1 MTAQNEYYL
10 IIFLRHGQATN
21 NTERI
26 LAGRTPGVPLTKT
39 GIKQA
44 KNTAKYLKPLNIS
57 KIYTSPIERAQ
68 KTAEIVAKHNSI
80 DYTIDNRLIE
90 IDMGKFTGKPYDEII
105 ASNGNVFLKFY
116 QGETEIAHNGVETF
130 AEVKKRVLDMIDFV
144 TKEHP
149 NQNVLLVTHM
159 DPIKSMLSTVLD
171 LKPQSLFELII
182 ANASL
187 TIIDGEQGKFSL
199 SGINVMDATR
209 FDRT

>member
-1 MTAQNEYYL
+1 MRHAQ
-10 IIFLRHGQATN
+10 AKN

-44 KNTAKYLKPLNIS
+44 KNIAKYLKPLNIS
-57 KIYTSPIERAQ
+57 KIYTSPVERAQ
-68 KTAEIVAKHNSI
+68 KTAEIVAKHNSV

-130 AEVKKRVLDMIDFV
+130 AEVKKRVLDIIDFV

-159 DPIKSMLSTVLD
+159 DPIKAMLSTILD

-187 TIIDGEQGKFSL
+187 TIINEEQGKFSL

>member
-1 MTAQNEYYL
+1 MGS
-10 IIFLRHGQATN
+10 IIFLRHGQAEN
-21 NTERI
+21 NVKRV
-26 LAGRTPGVPLTKT
+26 LAGRSPGVSLTKT

-44 KNTAKYLKPLNIS
+44 KNIAKYLKPLNIS
-57 KIYTSPIERAQ
+57 KIYTSPVERAQ
-68 KTAEIVAKHNSI
+68 KTAEIVAKHNSV
-80 DYTIDNRLIE
+80 DYIIDNRLIE
-90 IDMGKFTGKPYDEII
+90 IDMGKFTGMPYDEIFG
-105 ASNGNVFLKFY
+105 SHGNVFLKFY

-130 AEVKKRVLDMIDFV
+130 AEVKKRVLDIVDFV

-159 DPIKSMLSTVLD
+159 DPIKAILSTILD

-187 TIIDGEQGKFSL
+187 TIINEEEGKFSL
-199 SGINVMDATR
+199 SGINVMDVTR

>member
-1 MTAQNEYYL
+1 M
-10 IIFLRHGQATN
+10 IIFLRHGQAKN

-26 LAGRTPGVPLTKT
+26 LAGRTPGVQLTKT

-44 KNTAKYLKPLNIS
+44 KNIAKYLKPLNIS
-57 KIYTSPIERAQ
+57 KIYTSPVERAQ
-68 KTAEIVAKHNSI
+68 KTAEIVAKHNSV
-80 DYTIDNRLIE
+80 DYIIDNRLIE

-130 AEVKKRVLDMIDFV
+130 AEVKKRVLDIIDFV

-159 DPIKSMLSTVLD
+159 DPIKAMLSTVLD

-187 TIIDGEQGKFSL
+187 TIINEEQGKFSL

>member
-1 MTAQNEYYL
+1 MRHAQ
-10 IIFLRHGQATN
+10 AKN

-44 KNTAKYLKPLNIS
+44 KNIAKYLKPLNIS
-57 KIYTSPIERAQ
+57 KIYSSPIERAQ
-68 KTAEIVAKHNSI
+68 KTAEIVSKHNSV
-80 DYTIDNRLIE
+80 DYIIDNRLIE
-90 IDMGKFTGKPYDEII
+90 IDMGKFTGMPYDEIF
-105 ASNGNVFLKFY
+105 ANNGNVFLKFY

-130 AEVKKRVLDMIDFV
+130 AEVKKRVLDIIDFV

-159 DPIKSMLSTVLD
+159 DPIKAMLSTILD

-187 TIIDGEQGKFSL
+187 TIINEEEGKFSL
-199 SGINVMDATR
+199 SGINVMDVTR

>member
-1 MTAQNEYYL
+1 MRHAQ
-10 IIFLRHGQATN
+10 AKN

-26 LAGRTPGVPLTKT
+26 LAGRTPGVQLTKT

-44 KNTAKYLKPLNIS
+44 KNIAKYLKPLNIS
-57 KIYTSPIERAQ
+57 KIYTSPVERAQ
-68 KTAEIVAKHNSI
+68 KTAEIVAKHNSV

-130 AEVKKRVLDMIDFV
+130 AEVKKRVLDIVNFV
-144 TKEHP
+144 TKEHS

-159 DPIKSMLSTVLD
+159 DPIKAMLSTILD

-187 TIIDGEQGKFSL
+187 TIINEEQGKFSL